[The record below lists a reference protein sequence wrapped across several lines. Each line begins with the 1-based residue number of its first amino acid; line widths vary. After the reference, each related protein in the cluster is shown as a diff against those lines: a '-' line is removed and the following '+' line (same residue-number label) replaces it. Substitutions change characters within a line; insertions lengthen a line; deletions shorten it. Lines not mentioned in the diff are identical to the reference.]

1 MAGKFIE
8 LKDAAEQLGI
18 APERLLEMREAGDVH
33 GYRDGASWKFK
44 TSEIERVASELGSE
58 AAPSDDVMDFSLSDS
73 SALSDDEFD
82 SLLNVS
88 ADEESEIDLEGGSSI
103 LISEEAGS
111 GVDESSSSTVIGKEK
126 KGEGVD
132 EDSDLKLAQQPEDEE
147 LKLSEEPLHE
157 ELELSNDL
165 ELESDDDA
173 LALGEDSE
181 LSLSESDD
189 ELELDLSASSDALG
203 ESDSGISL
211 APSDSGLSLEGQG
224 ESSDALELPEDEEMI
239 SLENEIEASPDDAT
253 QLKQDE
259 EFLLSPSDEMLG
271 DESSDSGS
279 QVIALEDSEA
289 FEDDAAVPVEEPALL
304 AEESA
309 GLEEQLEPFE
319 GAALQE
325 AKVAL
330 PGAGELP
337 EASYSIWNVLGLL
350 LIVMLLG
357 VTGMLMTDVVRN
369 MWSWNGSST
378 MTTSLMDAIVSAL
391 GLQ

>member
-1 MAGKFIE
+1 
-8 LKDAAEQLGI
+8 
-18 APERLLEMREAGDVH
+18 
-33 GYRDGASWKFK
+33 
-44 TSEIERVASELGSE
+44 
-58 AAPSDDVMDFSLSDS
+58 
-73 SALSDDEFD
+73 
-82 SLLNVS
+82 
-88 ADEESEIDLEGGSSI
+88 
-103 LISEEAGS
+103 
-111 GVDESSSSTVIGKEK
+111 
-126 KGEGVD
+126 
-132 EDSDLKLAQQPEDEE
+132 
-147 LKLSEEPLHE
+147 
-157 ELELSNDL
+157 
-165 ELESDDDA
+165 
-173 LALGEDSE
+173 
-181 LSLSESDD
+181 
-189 ELELDLSASSDALG
+189 
-203 ESDSGISL
+203 
-211 APSDSGLSLEGQG
+211 
-224 ESSDALELPEDEEMI
+224 MI
-239 SLENEIEASPDDAT
+239 SLENAVEASPDDPT

-259 EFLLSPSDEMLG
+259 EFLLSPSDEMFG

-289 FEDDAAVPVEEPALL
+289 FEEDAAVSDEEPALL

-319 GAALQE
+319 GAALEE
-325 AKVAL
+325 AKVVL

>member
-1 MAGKFIE
+1 
-8 LKDAAEQLGI
+8 
-18 APERLLEMREAGDVH
+18 MREAGEIH

-44 TSEIERVASELGSE
+44 SSEIERVAAELGTES
-58 AAPSDDVMDFSLSDS
+58 APTDDVMDFSLSDS

-82 SLLNVS
+82 SLLNVG
-88 ADEESEIDLEGGSSI
+88 ADEESEIDLEGSSSI

-126 KGEGVD
+126 KGKSPE
-132 EDSDLKLAQQPEDEE
+132 EDSDLKLAADEDDEE
-147 LKLSEEPLHE
+147 LKLSDEPLSE

-165 ELESDDDA
+165 ELESDDA
-173 LALGEDSE
+173 LALGEDEDSE
-181 LSLSESDD
+181 LSLSASDD
-189 ELELDLSASSDALG
+189 ELELDIPGGSDALG
-203 ESDSGISL
+203 QSDSGINL

-239 SLENEIEASPDDAT
+239 SLDDEIEASPDEAT
-253 QLKQDE
+253 QLKQVV

-289 FEDDAAVPVEEPALL
+289 FEADAGSAIDEEPALL

-309 GLEEQLEPFE
+309 GLEGQLEPFE
-319 GAALQE
+319 GAALEEQ
-325 AKVAL
+325 KVVLA
-330 PGAGELP
+330 GAGELP

-378 MTTSLMDAIVSAL
+378 MTSSLMDAIVGAL